1 MQNNSELLN
10 VENFLILK
18 SDEIF
23 NFQINKD
30 ILFSQ
35 SPKSKITKNSILLNN
50 KFFINV
56 NQNEINS
63 SGYRSDEFTKIHNGQ
78 HILFSG
84 CSYTW
89 GSGINKDK
97 VWSKKVYDLI
107 SKNENCSGYFNLGIP
122 GSSMLNQIA
131 DIFKYC
137 KTYENPNVI
146 FLNIP
151 DPRRFYIYNKTLDIF
166 HDGNYEM
173 ESLNIIKI
181 LNFQYYFLLDQYCNS
196 NNIQLYCFSWNDQSK
211 LFDKNNNNIINNF
224 KNFYRLNIKENANH
238 VFEYKSNNKGD
249 DFSDTAADGI
259 HLGTAHH
266 DYWANFIYK
275 KYKEYNDYSWD

>member
-1 MQNNSELLN
+1 MENN
-10 VENFLILK
+10 LILE
-18 SDEIF
+18 SNEIF
-23 NFQINKD
+23 SFQINKD
-30 ILFSQ
+30 ILFSD
-35 SPKSKITKNSILLNN
+35 SPKSKITKNSIFLNN
-50 KFFINV
+50 KFFIST

-63 SGYRSDEFTKIHNGQ
+63 SGYRSDEFVDDHKFN
-78 HILFSG
+78 HIIFSG

-97 VWSKKVYDLI
+97 VWSKIVYDLI
-107 SKNENCSGYFNLGIP
+107 SKNKKLSGYFNLGVP
-122 GSSMLNQIA
+122 GSSIINQIT

-137 KTYENPNVI
+137 KTYGNPNVI

-151 DPRRFYIYNKTLDIF
+151 DPRRFYIYNKALDVF
-166 HDGNYEM
+166 HDGNYEID
-173 ESLNIIKI
+173 SLSIIKI

-211 LFDKNNNNIINNF
+211 LFDKNNDNIINNF

-238 VFEYKSNNKGD
+238 VLEYKNNNKGD
-249 DFSDTAADGI
+249 TFSDTAADGV

>member
-1 MQNNSELLN
+1 MKNS
-10 VENFLILK
+10 LILE
-18 SDEIF
+18 SNEIF
-23 NFQINKD
+23 SFQINKD
-30 ILFSQ
+30 ILFSD
-35 SPKSKITKNSILLNN
+35 SPKSKITKNNILANN
-50 KFFINV
+50 KIFIGTS
-56 NQNEINS
+56 QKELNS
-63 SGYRSDEFTKIHNGQ
+63 TGYRSDEFIYEHKFS
-78 HILFSG
+78 HIIFSG

-89 GSGINKDK
+89 GSGINKND

-107 SKNENCSGYFNLGIP
+107 SKNQNCSGYFNLGVP

-137 KTYENPNVI
+137 KTYGNPNVI

-166 HDGNYEM
+166 HDGNYEV

-196 NNIQLYCFSWNDQSK
+196 NNIQLYCFSWNNQPK
-211 LFDKNNNNIINNF
+211 LFDKNNDKIINNF
-224 KNFYRLNIKENANH
+224 KNFYRLNIKENASH
-238 VFEYKSNNKGD
+238 VFDYKSNNKGD
-249 DFSDTAADGI
+249 VHADTAADGM